1 MICPRA
7 RVAASLGVPIHIREE
22 KGVRYLHFGTP
33 WVQGAMRIARPWAL
47 ELQYTRD
54 LMVPLLF
61 RPDDWPRRV
70 LQVGLGSASITRF
83 LYRHRPECDIT
94 VVEISDQVVAAA
106 RQFFRL
112 PQDERVDIVMA
123 DAADYAS
130 SAGRRFDFIVVDG
143 FDGNGRPGK
152 LDTERFYRDCRERLA
167 RDGLFAVNLLTRTR
181 GVKAS
186 VQRLRAAFG
195 DSLRVMKPSVDGN
208 TIALAGAIDA
218 VDDAALRAAA
228 RMLRADSGL
237 NLLPALSR
245 L

>member
-1 MICPRA
+1 MTSID
-7 RVAASLGVPIHIREE
+7 IREE

-54 LMVPLLF
+54 LMVPLLL

-83 LYRHRPECDIT
+83 LYRYRPESAIT
-94 VVEISDQVVAAA
+94 VVEISEKVAAAA
-106 RQFFRL
+106 RQFFKL
-112 PQDERVDIVMA
+112 PQDDRVEVVLD
-123 DAADYAS
+123 DAVRFVRS
-130 SAGRRFDFIVVDG
+130 TGRRFDLIVVDG
-143 FDGNGRPGK
+143 FDGNGRPGA
-152 LDTERFYRDCRERLA
+152 LDSERFYRDCRERLA

-186 VQRLRAAFG
+186 VARLRAAFG
-195 DSLRVMKPSVDGN
+195 DTVRVMQPSVDGN
-208 TIALAGAIDA
+208 TIAIAGLAGLA
-218 VDDAALRAAA
+218 DAAELRAAA
-228 RMLRADSGL
+228 RALRADSGL
-237 NLLPALSR
+237 NLLPAIER

>member
-1 MICPRA
+1 MNRGGPDRLT
-7 RVAASLGVPIHIREE
+7 SIHVREE

-33 WVQGAMRIARPWAL
+33 WVQGAMRIARPWML
-47 ELQYTRD
+47 ELEYTRD

-61 RPDDWPRRV
+61 RADDWPGRV
-70 LQVGLGSASITRF
+70 LQVGLGSASVTRF
-83 LYRHRPECDIT
+83 LYRYRADASIT
-94 VVEISDQVVAAA
+94 VVEISEQVLAAA

-123 DAADYAS
+123 DAAEYVS

-167 RDGLFAVNLLTRTR
+167 PDGLFAVNLLTRTR

-195 DSLRVMKPSVDGN
+195 DGVRVMKPSVDGN
-208 TIALAGAIDA
+208 AIALAGAVDTIDE
-218 VDDAALRAAA
+218 AALRAAA
-228 RMLRADSGL
+228 RALRADTGL

>member
-1 MICPRA
+1 MSS
-7 RVAASLGVPIHIREE
+7 VDIREE

-83 LYRHRPECDIT
+83 LYRYRPESAIT
-94 VVEISDQVVAAA
+94 VAEISEQVLAAA

-112 PQDERVDIVMA
+112 PQDERVEIIVA
-123 DAADYAS
+123 DAAAFVAATD
-130 SAGRRFDFIVVDG
+130 RRFDLVIVDG
-143 FDGNGRPGK
+143 FDGNGRPGA
-152 LDTERFYRDCRERLA
+152 LDTERFYRHCRERLA

-195 DSLRVMKPSVDGN
+195 DTVRVMKPSADGN
-208 TIALAGAIDA
+208 TIAIAGALDEIDE
-218 VDDAALRAAA
+218 AALRAAA
-228 RMLRADSGL
+228 RALRADSGL
-237 NLLPALSR
+237 NLLPALAR
-245 L
+245 F